1 MIFLKHIQYLA
12 PPTPLTGR
20 KYLRS
25 KDMSNITPVT
35 TATQSVIKLQAL
47 IAGQSAPSEGLLQ
60 MLNNCSQDVKSSVE
74 AKVKQI
80 GEQFCANYNNNVNDG
95 STSDFGKKRLVMGQ
109 TLFYKLLEMILNDEK
124 RKKPNDDITVSLYK
138 LRIYREIIAA
148 AHVYILVLIC
158 YRISF

>member
-1 MIFLKHIQYLA
+1 MA

-25 KDMSNITPVT
+25 KDMTSITPVS

-60 MLNNCSQDVKSSVE
+60 ILNKCPPDVKSFVE
-74 AKVKQI
+74 MKVKQL
-80 GEQFCANYNNNVNDG
+80 GERFCANYNSNNASDANDG
-95 STSDFGKKRLVMGQ
+95 AKSDLFGKKRLLMGQ

-124 RKKPNDDITVSLYK
+124 RKKPNYDVTVSSRIIRIKKK
-138 LRIYREIIAA
+138 L
-148 AHVYILVLIC
+148 
-158 YRISF
+158 SFERARLHI

>member
-1 MIFLKHIQYLA
+1 M
-12 PPTPLTGR
+12 TGR

-47 IAGQSAPSEGLLQ
+47 IAGQSTPSEGLLQ
-60 MLNNCSQDVKSSVE
+60 MLSNCSQDVKSSVE
-74 AKVKQI
+74 TKVKQI
-80 GEQFCANYNNNVNDG
+80 GEQFCANYNNNVSDG
-95 STSDFGKKRLVMGQ
+95 STSDFGKKRFVMGQ

-138 LRIYREIIAA
+138 LQIYRKIIA
-148 AHVYILVLIC
+148 VIY
-158 YRISF
+158 